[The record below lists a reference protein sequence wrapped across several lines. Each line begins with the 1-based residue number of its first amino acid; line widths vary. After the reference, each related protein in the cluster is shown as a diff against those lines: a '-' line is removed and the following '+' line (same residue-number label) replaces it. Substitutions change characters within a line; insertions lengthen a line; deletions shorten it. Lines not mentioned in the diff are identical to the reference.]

1 MDKLLGHM
9 SPSLDSSPRSS
20 DSVKAEKTCDCVAMK
35 AEIQKRLLHEVADL
49 GDEETRKL
57 RAERWTRDPI
67 LGGFLRTRKANR
79 RERRS
84 K

>member
-1 MDKLLGHM
+1 
-9 SPSLDSSPRSS
+9 
-20 DSVKAEKTCDCVAMK
+20 MK

-49 GDEETRKL
+49 GDEDTPKL
-57 RAERWTRDPI
+57 CAERWTCDPI

-79 RERRS
+79 REPRR